1 MYYFS
6 VHWKDITNTSKRGKS
21 VSHVVGIELGSK
33 CLKFALIV
41 FVCGFA
47 GPEYADVVFL
57 VDSSDHLGI
66 KSFPFVKTFIN
77 KMISSLPI
85 EADKYHVGLA
95 QYSDGLHREFLLSTF
110 KSRGPMLNHLK
121 KNFGFLGGSLQVGK
135 ALQEVHRA
143 YFSSGRDRKQFPP
156 ILVVLAS
163 GESEDAVEEAAEAL
177 RKDGVRIVSVGMQ
190 GVSEK
195 TLKAMAT
202 GQFHYHLRMV
212 RDLSTFSQNMTQILK
227 DATQYKDETAYSD
240 IEGKEALC

>member
-77 KMISSLPI
+77 KMISSLPN
-85 EADKYHVGLA
+85 V
-95 QYSDGLHREFLLSTF
+95 S
-110 KSRGPMLNHLK
+110 MLI
-121 KNFGFLGGSLQVGK
+121 SWV
-135 ALQEVHRA
+135 
-143 YFSSGRDRKQFPP
+143 
-156 ILVVLAS
+156 
-163 GESEDAVEEAAEAL
+163 
-177 RKDGVRIVSVGMQ
+177 
-190 GVSEK
+190 
-195 TLKAMAT
+195 
-202 GQFHYHLRMV
+202 
-212 RDLSTFSQNMTQILK
+212 
-227 DATQYKDETAYSD
+227 
-240 IEGKEALC
+240 

>member
-66 KSFPFVKTFIN
+66 KSFPFVKAFIN

-85 EADKYHVGLA
+85 
-95 QYSDGLHREFLLSTF
+95 
-110 KSRGPMLNHLK
+110 
-121 KNFGFLGGSLQVGK
+121 
-135 ALQEVHRA
+135 
-143 YFSSGRDRKQFPP
+143 
-156 ILVVLAS
+156 
-163 GESEDAVEEAAEAL
+163 
-177 RKDGVRIVSVGMQ
+177 
-190 GVSEK
+190 
-195 TLKAMAT
+195 
-202 GQFHYHLRMV
+202 
-212 RDLSTFSQNMTQILK
+212 
-227 DATQYKDETAYSD
+227 
-240 IEGKEALC
+240 

>member
-1 MYYFS
+1 MVKIS
-6 VHWKDITNTSKRGKS
+6 RLNHHLTWVCCH
-21 VSHVVGIELGSK
+21 
-33 CLKFALIV
+33 LILI
-41 FVCGFA
+41 GP

-143 YFSSGRDRKQFPP
+143 YFSSGRDRKQ
-156 ILVVLAS
+156 IGRAHV
-163 GESEDAVEEAAEAL
+163 
-177 RKDGVRIVSVGMQ
+177 
-190 GVSEK
+190 
-195 TLKAMAT
+195 
-202 GQFHYHLRMV
+202 
-212 RDLSTFSQNMTQILK
+212 
-227 DATQYKDETAYSD
+227 
-240 IEGKEALC
+240 

>member
-1 MYYFS
+1 M
-6 VHWKDITNTSKRGKS
+6 
-21 VSHVVGIELGSK
+21 VGIKLGSK
-33 CLKFALIV
+33 CLKFTFTV
-41 FVCGFA
+41 FVCGFV

-95 QYSDGLHREFLLSTF
+95 QYSDGLHREFLLSAF

-121 KNFGFLGGSLQVGK
+121 KNFGFLGGSLRIGK

-202 GQFHYHLRMV
+202 GQFHYNLRTV
-212 RDLSTFSQNMTQILK
+212 RDLSSFSQNMTQILK
-227 DATQYKDETAYSD
+227 DAAQYKDRAVND
-240 IEGKEALC
+240 ILVEGGSGHVCRDDDDKILSENQHEERMQTL